1 MEESSRVVK
10 AALSL
15 QRGASSRSPDA
26 RGAPQRPL
34 VFGASWSVLRVSL
47 LERDSPS
54 PALGAISLRR
64 WVRWLPE
71 THHLDEFQLLLQDMA
86 LQKLMEVGVCMAEPG
101 QEDPEGPGSDSSP

>member
-10 AALSL
+10 AASWL
-15 QRGASSRSPDA
+15 QRGASSRSADA

-34 VFGASWSVLRVSL
+34 VFGGSWSVLRVSL
-47 LERDSPS
+47 SERDLPS

-64 WVRWLPE
+64 WVRWSPE

-86 LQKLMEVGVCMAEPG
+86 LQKLMEVGVCVAEPG
-101 QEDPEGPGSDSSP
+101 QEDPEGPSSDSSP